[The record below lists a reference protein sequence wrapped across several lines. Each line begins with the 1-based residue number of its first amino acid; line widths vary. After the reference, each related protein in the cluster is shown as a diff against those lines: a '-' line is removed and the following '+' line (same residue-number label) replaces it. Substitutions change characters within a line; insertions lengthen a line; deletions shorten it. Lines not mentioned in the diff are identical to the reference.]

1 MNLDFSQ
8 IVIQIFGFLIM
19 LWVLKKYGWKP
30 LINQLD
36 ERQER
41 IKGQFDAIAE
51 ERKSVQVLK
60 ESYEEK
66 LRKSD
71 DEARRKIQDGIM
83 QGRRIALEIEEQAQ
97 GNGRAILEHARR
109 EARNEIETAKD
120 QLKIDMVNMV
130 MATTEKVL
138 KQEID
143 HKTQEKLIADM
154 IEEAKL

>member
-19 LWVLKKYGWKP
+19 LWVLKRYGWKP
-30 LINQLD
+30 LITQLD
-36 ERQER
+36 ERQDR
-41 IKGQFDAIAE
+41 IKGEFDAIAE
-51 ERKSVQVLK
+51 ERKGVQTLK
-60 ESYEEK
+60 ETYAEK
-66 LRKSD
+66 MRKSD

-97 GNGRAILEHARR
+97 ANGRAILDH
-109 EARNEIETAKD
+109 ARNETRNEIDAAKD

-138 KQEID
+138 KLEID
-143 HKTQEKLIADM
+143 RPKQERLIADM
-154 IEEAKL
+154 MEEAQL